1 MKALLMGRLLDPAEA
16 EVVAE
21 RLDASGTREA
31 LCGTRE
37 ALCRTPRGNWFLHTV
52 RPDGAQEIKAI
63 TAVAAFLWCDDATRF
78 SYFGTARIEYF
89 GPACSW

>member
-1 MKALLMGRLLDPAEA
+1 MGRLLDPAEA

-21 RLDASGTREA
+21 RLDAG
-31 LCGTRE
+31 GTRE

-52 RPDGAQEIKAI
+52 RPDGVQGIEAI